1 MSSKFEEALSSD
13 LQRIAQLPLEE
24 QLAEFAR
31 IRETLEGVMNGTP
44 SADDVALG
52 SSELVS

>member
-1 MSSKFEEALSSD
+1 MSSKFEEAISSD

-31 IRETLEGVMNGTP
+31 IRESLEGVMSGTL
-44 SADDVALG
+44 SADAETLG
-52 SSELVS
+52 SSEQVS